1 MIFPWVWRTLP
12 GPAWLR
18 VLLVLILIAA
28 IVAALF
34 EWVFPW
40 VSVTFDIQD
49 QNVEAS
55 P

>member
-12 GPAWLR
+12 GPVWLR
-18 VLLVLILIAA
+18 VLLLLVLIAA
-28 IVAALF
+28 IVVALF

-49 QNVEAS
+49 QSVEAS